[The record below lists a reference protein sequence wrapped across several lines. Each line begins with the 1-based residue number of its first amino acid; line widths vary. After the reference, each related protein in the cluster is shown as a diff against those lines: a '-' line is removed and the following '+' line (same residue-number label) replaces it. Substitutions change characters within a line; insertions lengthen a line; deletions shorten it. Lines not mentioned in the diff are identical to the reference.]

1 MCLEPCWQN
10 TRVQPNLGGNV
21 EGELDNTR
29 LGVQAQAHAVNT
41 GDSNKEVRQTGGKC
55 LVLDKSLLL
64 ALDKSRKEKDGLFD
78 DPLIVRS
85 RSDLADGDVD
95 LLDRAV
101 LNTRMR

>member
-21 EGELDNTR
+21 ECELNNTR
-29 LGVQAQAHAVNT
+29 LSIQAQAHAINT
-41 GDSNKEVRQTGGKC
+41 GDSNKEVRQTGGKG

-101 LNTRMR
+101 LNAWMR